1 MINMATDSFIAQIEE
16 LKKQDRRLR
25 VCGVCGIRF
34 ETGRKLRQHKNLEH
48 AY

>member
-1 MINMATDSFIAQIEE
+1 MTTDSFIDQIEE
-16 LKKQDRRLR
+16 LQKQDRRLR

-34 ETGRKLRQHKNLEH
+34 ETGRKLRHHKVRDH